1 MGDGDFV
8 RAARLSGLAR
18 RVQASSGTGLAGAV
32 ENAFELATKPDT
44 GGVMS
49 PEDLARYQAEGAAL
63 PINDGVRYALGEIA
77 FEDLSA
83 LREPA

>member
-18 RVQASSGTGLAGAV
+18 RIQASSGTGLAGAV
-32 ENAFELATKPDT
+32 ENVFELATRPDT

-49 PEDLARYQAEGAAL
+49 PEDLARYGAEGAAL
-63 PINDGVRYALGEIA
+63 PINDGVRYALGEVE
-77 FEDLSA
+77 FEDLTTQ
-83 LREPA
+83 REPA